1 MENFK
6 LKNKFMYGSY
16 IILLW
21 FLCGLLFYCFLI
33 LVTQAPQEDSNFLSH
48 LFILHP
54 HRNRYNLDIWPRLL
68 LCKKWH
74 LANTYSISRIENPGS
89 TRHHKS
95 RLLCIRETPLSSWM
109 V

>member
-33 LVTQAPQEDSNFLSH
+33 LVTQAPQRRFEFFVP

-54 HRNRYNLDIWPRLL
+54 DCYCYKLDIWSRLL

-74 LANTYSISRIENPGS
+74 LANTYSISCIENPGS

-95 RLLCIRETPLSSWM
+95 
-109 V
+109 